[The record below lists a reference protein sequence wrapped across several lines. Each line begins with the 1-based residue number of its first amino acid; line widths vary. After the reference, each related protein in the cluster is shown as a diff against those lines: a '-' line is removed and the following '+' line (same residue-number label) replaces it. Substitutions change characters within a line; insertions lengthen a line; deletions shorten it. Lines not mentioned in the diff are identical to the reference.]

1 MKRAERLEG
10 RGFWAFVGKVGG
22 EDLLRVGPV
31 LCGRC
36 PEAAVEGVGVCGA
49 DVSLGRCEP
58 VQTTWVLCNAKSP
71 LLNNDAFTVLAPSRQ
86 CQPTHLFLQTH
97 TAVYANHRKGTANIR
112 VMKCSPT
119 AV

>member
-49 DVSLGRCEP
+49 DVSL
-58 VQTTWVLCNAKSP
+58 
-71 LLNNDAFTVLAPSRQ
+71 
-86 CQPTHLFLQTH
+86 
-97 TAVYANHRKGTANIR
+97 RKPPGYSAMPR
-112 VMKCSPT
+112 AHC
-119 AV
+119 